1 MQPEYLPRRGAA
13 WQFGGMTGLL
23 LRAAGLL
30 LCAAAWWRLS
40 AEGQAKGVPGGMPLI
55 LAAHGALIVGAILLA
70 KPLAGCLGDLL
81 ANLFMPDERHAR
93 PQPMYSIPE
102 GRLAAGDCNGAL
114 EAYAE
119 LAAAHPREIVP
130 HLRMMEIVRR
140 AGGDAGEVR
149 RVRDRALVAIK
160 GRGNRKR
167 FAAAARV
174 LLDEH
179 GAETRLIRVGR
190 GGGR

>member
-1 MQPEYLPRRGAA
+1 
-13 WQFGGMTGLL
+13 
-23 LRAAGLL
+23 
-30 LCAAAWWRLS
+30 
-40 AEGQAKGVPGGMPLI
+40 
-55 LAAHGALIVGAILLA
+55 
-70 KPLAGCLGDLL
+70 
-81 ANLFMPDERHAR
+81 
-93 PQPMYSIPE
+93 MYSIPE

>member
-13 WQFGGMTGLL
+13 WQFGAMTGLL

-55 LAAHGALIVGAILLA
+55 LAAHGALIVGAI
-70 KPLAGCLGDLL
+70 LL